1 MALRDLVRRVLA
13 RQSEGIIA
21 RPVPTLD
28 GPTDATPFVTDEV
41 YLVIRV
47 SQLWLANERELWRE
61 FLPFGAVVTEFLR
74 DGNRVAV
81 PYLIGA
87 SELSRRLQ
95 VTGERDAVEISNLRV
110 AGPVPYEGDDVSLLL
125 ALFRAKT
132 SDTLQRSLNL
142 IENVSSAIGFA
153 GLLGSARVATALIDG
168 IESFMDSAALELRVG
183 VHQSWS
189 APTGAGGVARGPT
202 ELAPTHFV
210 IIRRPAGKTTQAELA
225 SLGVVGGRLCRVA
238 ADGTIAPYTEHDF
251 ILVRVEATRHRDDY
265 RQLAFFQ
272 LWQRTRQHL
281 ADGDLGA
288 AQVLW
293 RQTAG
298 ALCTDELIRPQ
309 QEALFEEYQRQYV
322 ALVERACAPAG
333 TVRGGE
339 HGDDGGPER
348 NGATE
353 FEDDP
358 EILLR
363 RLGR

>member
-125 ALFRAKT
+125 ACF
-132 SDTLQRSLNL
+132 
-142 IENVSSAIGFA
+142 E
-153 GLLGSARVATALIDG
+153 
-168 IESFMDSAALELRVG
+168 
-183 VHQSWS
+183 
-189 APTGAGGVARGPT
+189 
-202 ELAPTHFV
+202 
-210 IIRRPAGKTTQAELA
+210 RR
-225 SLGVVGGRLCRVA
+225 R
-238 ADGTIAPYTEHDF
+238 
-251 ILVRVEATRHRDDY
+251 
-265 RQLAFFQ
+265 
-272 LWQRTRQHL
+272 RTRCS
-281 ADGDLGA
+281 D
-288 AQVLW
+288 
-293 RQTAG
+293 RST
-298 ALCTDELIRPQ
+298 
-309 QEALFEEYQRQYV
+309 
-322 ALVERACAPAG
+322 
-333 TVRGGE
+333 
-339 HGDDGGPER
+339 
-348 NGATE
+348 
-353 FEDDP
+353 
-358 EILLR
+358 
-363 RLGR
+363 